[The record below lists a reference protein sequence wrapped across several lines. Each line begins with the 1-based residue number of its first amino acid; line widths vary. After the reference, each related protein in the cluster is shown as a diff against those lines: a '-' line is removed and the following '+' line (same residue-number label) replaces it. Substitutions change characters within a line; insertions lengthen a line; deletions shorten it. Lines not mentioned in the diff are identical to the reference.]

1 MAEDPTISNPMNEPI
16 SARRAMTRPKAI
28 RDSLGDRIFLA
39 FVYLFLGIILICVL
53 YPLVYIVSSSFS
65 SAQAVVAG
73 KVWLFPVDFSLAGY
87 DAVFKNPQIMIGYR
101 NSALYTT
108 CGVLINV
115 TLTVMLAY
123 PLARKDFLGR
133 HFLMVLLVITMLFNG
148 GLIPYYLTVKGT
160 GILNTPWA
168 MLLPQAMG
176 VWQVI
181 VARTFFQNNIPEE
194 LQDAAELDGC
204 SDFRFLT
211 SVVIPLSKPILAVLV
226 LMYAVGHWNAYFDA
240 LIFLK
245 TPNLFPLQIILRN
258 ILVLNEINASSQMV
272 DAQEMAR
279 REGLKDL
286 LKFSLIVV
294 SSLPV
299 LVLYPFIQKH
309 FVKGI
314 MVGSL
319 KG

>member
-1 MAEDPTISNPMNEPI
+1 MAKPLTEK
-16 SARRAMTRPKAI
+16 RATAGSRAV
-28 RDSLGDRIFLA
+28 RESLGDRIFLA
-39 FVYLFLGIILICVL
+39 AVYLFLGVILICVL
-53 YPLVYIVSSSFS
+53 YPLLYIVSSSFS

-73 KVWLFPVDFSLAGY
+73 KVWLLPVDFSLAGY
-87 DAVFKNPQIMIGYR
+87 EAVFKNPQIMIGYR
-101 NSALYTT
+101 NSALYTI

-115 TLTVMLAY
+115 SLTIMLAY

-133 HFLMVLLVITMLFNG
+133 HFIMVLLVITMLFNG
-148 GLIPYYLTVKGT
+148 GLIPYYLTVKGA

-168 MLLPQAMG
+168 MLLPQAMA

-181 VARTFFQNNIPEE
+181 VARTFFQNTIPEE

-204 SDFRFLT
+204 SDFKFLT
-211 SVVIPLSKPILAVLV
+211 AVVLPLSKPILAVLV

-245 TPNLFPLQIILRN
+245 SPNLFPLQIILRN
-258 ILVLNEINASSQMV
+258 ILVLSEINASSGMV

-314 MVGSL
+314 MIGSL